1 MKSEQIP
8 HIGHDPYA
16 FEAFYREYVEVV
28 QRFITR
34 RVRDPHL
41 AADLTADVFLA
52 VIDNAASY
60 DVRRGDP
67 SAWLHGIARNVVSGE
82 YRRVAR
88 TQRLQGRIEGRR
100 LVDEDDIERL
110 VERIDAAS
118 ESRRLAGAIA
128 RLPDS
133 ERAVLELVAVD
144 GLSVTEAAAAL
155 GIRAVTARVRLHRAR
170 VALRS
175 QPDNKQSETEQTDGT
190 EPVVATHLEAS

>member
-1 MKSEQIP
+1 MKSDQIP
-8 HIGHDPYA
+8 RIGYDPNA

-34 RVRDPHL
+34 RVHDPHL

-67 SAWLHGIARNVVSGE
+67 AAWLHGIARNVVSGE
-82 YRRVAR
+82 HRRVAR
-88 TQRLQGRIEGRR
+88 TQRLQVRIEGRR
-100 LVDEDDIERL
+100 LVDDDDIERL
-110 VERIDAAS
+110 VERIDA
-118 ESRRLAGAIA
+118 ESQSRQLAVAIA
-128 RLPDS
+128 GLPET

-144 GLSVTEAAAAL
+144 GLTVSEAAAAL

-170 VALRS
+170 VTLRG
-175 QPDNKQSETEQTDGT
+175 QPSDAQPLTAQPTVPS
-190 EPVVATHLEAS
+190 HLEAS